1 MLLFS
6 FSSFQNIYQNIYCSS
21 SLSFKGKPA
30 FQQEVALERVIY
42 DTSCLES
49 ASGGSVK
56 RRGMKA
62 VEGVSAF
69 HAEVPL
75 LGIGASGAGKQ
86 TK

>member
-1 MLLFS
+1 MLFASTWL
-6 FSSFQNIYQNIYCSS
+6 IRCPAMDEPDRVP
-21 SLSFKGKPA
+21 LSFKGKPA

-49 ASGGSVK
+49 ASGGSLK

>member
-1 MLLFS
+1 MS
-6 FSSFQNIYQNIYCSS
+6 RTG
-21 SLSFKGKPA
+21 SLPFLFKGKPA

-75 LGIGASGAGKQ
+75 LGIALRVQASRQ
-86 TK
+86 SRM

>member
-1 MLLFS
+1 MS
-6 FSSFQNIYQNIYCSS
+6 RTGS

-42 DTSCLES
+42 NTSCLES